1 MKKFKYQLEVEII
14 IDEENINKKYPN
26 YKFNYDSI
34 EQFADSL
41 VPEESYEGNTDISKD
56 GLEQWGYSITKKK
69 TKLTNDSKRKKI
81 K

>member
-1 MKKFKYQLEVEII
+1 MKTFKYLLEVEIV

-34 EQFADSL
+34 EEFASSL
-41 VPEESYEGNTDISKD
+41 VPEESYEGDTDTSKD
-56 GLEQWGYSITKKK
+56 GLEQWGYSITKK
-69 TKLTNDSKRKKI
+69 RARI